1 MRNIVL
7 TVLPSPFRM
16 PVMKDAMKTLF
27 IFAVLLAATAVCAQT
42 PYDLSN
48 GRDLQALCDANT
60 KDASLNALAHTFCL
74 GYIRG
79 VTEQAGMIKSPQ
91 ACVPRGVSDEDMKKI
106 VSRFLQQNPRY
117 LRQKATAA
125 IQAAMQSAFH
135 CK

>member
-1 MRNIVL
+1 
-7 TVLPSPFRM
+7 
-16 PVMKDAMKTLF
+16 MKTLL
-27 IFAVLLAATAVCAQT
+27 IMAMLVAGTSVWAQT

-48 GRDLQALCDANT
+48 GRDLQALCEAST

-79 VTEQAGMIKSPQ
+79 VAEQAGLIKSPK
-91 ACVPRGVSDEDMKKI
+91 ACVPRGISDEDMKKM

-117 LRQKATAA
+117 LREKATVVIQAA
-125 IQAAMQSAFH
+125 IQAAYR